1 MNETT
6 DASAIFAPLWR
17 RKWLILAAG
26 LLVAA
31 GAYKL
36 NRHHK
41 PAIFSVGTELNLAPG
56 SEGSG
61 GGKHA
66 KVNAIGL
73 DDEITIIEAT
83 VVPPVLRRFRHE
95 HNNGAAR
102 ANVFV
107 RGAGE
112 SSFLLIGAEART
124 ARGAADAA
132 NATARAYIA
141 KRQRNY
147 ESSVLTGIA
156 NLRRKIRSLE
166 TIPAKSKKA
175 TKGAGASGTAT
186 GAISTAAALQIASL
200 SNKIS
205 EAENSVTTKVITQLT
220 PARPVG
226 AVRVVTSTVK
236 KNVEFG
242 FVLGILL
249 ASLAAYVLSRYNR
262 RLFTLADIEAAF

>member
-17 RKWLILAAG
+17 RKWLILAAA

-36 NRHHK
+36 DRHHK
-41 PAIFSVGTELNLAPG
+41 AAVFSIGTELNLAPN
-56 SEGSG
+56 SEGSS
-61 GGKHA
+61 GGKHS

-83 VVPPVLRRFRHE
+83 VVPPVLRRFRRE
-95 HNNGAAR
+95 HNSAAAR
-102 ANVFV
+102 ANVLV
-107 RGAGE
+107 HGAGQ
-112 SSFLLIGAEART
+112 SSFLLINAEART

-141 KRQRNY
+141 KRQRNF
-147 ESSVLTGIA
+147 EASVLAEISS
-156 NLRRKIRSLE
+156 LHRKIRSLE
-166 TIPAKSKKA
+166 TVPSKSKKSA
-175 TKGAGASGTAT
+175 KGA
-186 GAISTAAALQIASL
+186 INTAAALEIASL

-205 EAENSVTTKVITQLT
+205 EAESSIGTKVITQLA

-226 AVRVVTSTVK
+226 AVRVVTSTAK

-242 FVLGILL
+242 FVLGLLL